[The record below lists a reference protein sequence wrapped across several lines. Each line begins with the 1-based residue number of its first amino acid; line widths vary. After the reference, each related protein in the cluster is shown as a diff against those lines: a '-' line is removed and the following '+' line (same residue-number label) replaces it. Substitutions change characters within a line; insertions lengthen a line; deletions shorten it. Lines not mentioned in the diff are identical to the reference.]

1 MAQTD
6 DQEDLEEGEVITRS
20 YPTEEDLLG
29 LRTTPFQ
36 EASPYT
42 KHLWLWYAGQALNAI
57 PSRWNKARTNTL
69 LHEAMT
75 VSDEAFIITIIVAY
89 EDKWKEAIETPRT
102 ARAGRRKGEKWNEQI
117 IKRFTKYYNSIS
129 QARQGTMRML
139 MIGKWPSESTARA
152 YARENKSQQ
161 MRKRKTPK
169 RRRRK
174 LRTSQMISD
183 MNANCVVLHCRC
195 YRI

>member
-1 MAQTD
+1 MAQTTD

-75 VSDEAFIITIIVAY
+75 VSDEAFIVTIIVAY

-129 QARQGTMRML
+129 QARDNENAND
-139 MIGKWPSESTARA
+139 WEVAF
-152 YARENKSQQ
+152 REHCKGL
-161 MRKRKTPK
+161 RKREQEPTDEEKEDTQEEEEETEDIPDD
-169 RRRRK
+169 
-174 LRTSQMISD
+174 L
-183 MNANCVVLHCRC
+183 
-195 YRI
+195 